1 MKIIITER
9 QFRLILEDKSSKE
22 KMKELIQEFGL
33 KHVFENFGEDIVIKK
48 LGSSFDDVFTN
59 EVKKICDE
67 LLGGL
72 YKDVEI
78 KGGTIYILMEGEKTY
93 FYDDY
98 LSKIREQLPWRY
110 NNAQF
115 KFEKEFSANV
125 EYDEDGDEYDVT
137 LMKSLDDGS
146 FFELTGRLSQYSSGR
161 ADEWEFEPDYISDDD
176 YYTEMWEVI
185 DEYIVDGL
193 TDKIYNEKR
202 KITEGKETL
211 EDDFDEKMKPYSNI
225 TSSVR
230 EFWDEDTNETYDRE
244 NYYLD
249 IDEDWENDWFVFSL
263 GEPNDNNE
271 YNLLYNNIELKDVKI
286 FFPKKTFDKLL
297 KNWFQKT
304 YGNKIYKVIPYGEV

>member
-9 QFRLILEDKSSKE
+9 QYRLILEDKSSKD
-22 KMKELIQEFGL
+22 KMIELIQTFGL
-33 KHVFENFGEDIVIKK
+33 KHIFENIGEDIVLKK

-67 LLGGL
+67 LLDGS

-115 KFEKEFSANV
+115 KFEKEFSAKV
-125 EYDEDGDEYDVT
+125 EYDKDGDEYDVT
-137 LMKSLDDGS
+137 LMKSLADGR

-185 DEYIVDGL
+185 DEYILDGL
-193 TDKIYNEKR
+193 TDK
-202 KITEGKETL
+202 
-211 EDDFDEKMKPYSNI
+211 
-225 TSSVR
+225 
-230 EFWDEDTNETYDRE
+230 
-244 NYYLD
+244 
-249 IDEDWENDWFVFSL
+249 
-263 GEPNDNNE
+263 
-271 YNLLYNNIELKDVKI
+271 LYN
-286 FFPKKTFDKLL
+286 KK
-297 KNWFQKT
+297 
-304 YGNKIYKVIPYGEV
+304 

>member
-22 KMKELIQEFGL
+22 KMVELIQEFGL

-48 LGSSFDDVFTN
+48 LGSSFDDVFKN

-67 LLGGL
+67 VLEGL

-78 KGGTIYILMEGEKTY
+78 KRGTIYVLMEGEKTY

-115 KFEKEFSANV
+115 KFEKDFSANV
-125 EYDEDGDEYDVT
+125 EFEKDGDEYDVT
-137 LMKSLDDGS
+137 LMKSLDDGR

-161 ADEWEFEPDYISDDD
+161 DDEWEFEPDYISDDD

-185 DEYIVDGL
+185 DDYIL
-193 TDKIYNEKR
+193 EKLADKIYNKKR

-211 EDDFDEKMKPYSNI
+211 EDDFDEKMKPYSNMN
-225 TSSVR
+225 SSFR
-230 EFWDEDTNETYDRE
+230 EVWDDDTNETYDRE

-249 IDEDWENDWFVFSL
+249 IDEDGENDWFVFSL

-271 YNLLYNNIELKDVKI
+271 YDLLYNNIELKDVKI

-304 YGNKIYKVIPYGEV
+304 YGNKIYKVTPYGEV